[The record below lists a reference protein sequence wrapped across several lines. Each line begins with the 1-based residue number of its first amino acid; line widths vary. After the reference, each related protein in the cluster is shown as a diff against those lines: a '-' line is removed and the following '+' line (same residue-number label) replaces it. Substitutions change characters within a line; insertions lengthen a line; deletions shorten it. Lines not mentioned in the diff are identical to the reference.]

1 MPRFFR
7 AFMTLLVAVFLTG
20 GQWAMLQSVAWT
32 GMFADYIR
40 NLSLADAL
48 EKTFDG
54 EEPCPMC
61 CAVKKGREQEKQQ
74 GEKAVVEGV
83 KIAFALPAAITL
95 RTESECRGVR
105 LIPPE
110 WLAPS
115 APAPRRALRPPIAA
129 A

>member
-7 AFMTLLVAVFLTG
+7 VLMTLLVAVFLTG

-61 CAVKKGREQEKQQ
+61 CAVKEGREQEKKQ

-83 KIAFALPAAITL
+83 KIAFALPDAITL
-95 RTESECRGVR
+95 RTQSECRGIR

-110 WLAPS
+110 LLPPA
-115 APAPRRALRPPIAA
+115 APAPRRALRPPIA
-129 A
+129 